1 MPCFLTVKDH
11 LARGAV
17 GDASTVEGKDKSLVR
32 FQVQFLSERRDTIG
46 GAPRCENDAH
56 ALLFCFQQRVACA
69 WCHLFLT
76 ISQRAVEIEHDHLVV
91 HVRINMCY
99 GETERFARSILS
111 FRKVTLRKYWMHPR
125 IYAVL
130 ASYQHFLC
138 VRNAKYVTFVYLFCN
153 MVAGSFVAKSLILHC
168 HS

>member
-1 MPCFLTVKDH
+1 MPRGVLVGEHLHAVLLDRLVEWGDDLRVQGLVKDH

-111 FRKVTLRKYWMHPR
+111 FRKVTL
-125 IYAVL
+125 
-130 ASYQHFLC
+130 
-138 VRNAKYVTFVYLFCN
+138 FC
-153 MVAGSFVAKSLILHC
+153 
-168 HS
+168 